1 MGDLKRCRVF
11 AKPSELIDQF
21 TTIFGIIRIK
31 NVVILAMIMYFY
43 ITVRICS
50 RVVYLVY
57 TNERAY
63 ARLLQGHCCASV
75 KKHDGNIQQ
84 DFELLDD

>member
-1 MGDLKRCRVF
+1 
-11 AKPSELIDQF
+11 
-21 TTIFGIIRIK
+21 
-31 NVVILAMIMYFY
+31 MIMYFY